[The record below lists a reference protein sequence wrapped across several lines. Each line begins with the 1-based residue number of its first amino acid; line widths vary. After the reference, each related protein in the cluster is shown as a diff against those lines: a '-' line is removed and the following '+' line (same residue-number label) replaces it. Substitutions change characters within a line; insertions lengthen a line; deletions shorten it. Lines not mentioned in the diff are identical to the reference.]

1 MGQFRTLLQ
10 YEFCKILK
18 RRSTWLTLVL
28 LSALVLVMD
37 AGCLFGATYV
47 DGVLI
52 ETHAQQIQSNR
63 ANGKAL
69 SGRLMDDELLL
80 EMQEARKHFVMENT
94 SEDAFREEY
103 AKYIQAYEVIRN
115 AVLSFGAEPNETDE
129 AGLYQARQ
137 ELLEQQWSEY
147 QLKDAEVA
155 YWQEQEGRLEQPY
168 VYQYGDGWQRLMAY
182 DLYMLGIMTAFF
194 ASICMTGVFYEEHSR
209 KTDQLILCS
218 RLGRKQLYLA
228 KLCAGTLF
236 SLCAGLV
243 LLLESVIWELSI
255 FGPEGFSGMVQLLA
269 SRYSLPL
276 TLGEMFLIMMGL
288 FLLITVLWGIVAM
301 VLSEAVH
308 SQVGAMAGVITLTV
322 LQRLLP
328 IPLSLRGLSQLW
340 NYLPANLLS
349 LEHQG
354 VFDPRL
360 VSFGGI
366 RLTIWQLAPGV
377 YVATILILVL
387 AGRRVYCR
395 YQVQGR

>member
-1 MGQFRTLLQ
+1 MGQFRTLLR

-94 SEDAFREEY
+94 SEDAFREKY
-103 AKYIQAYEVIRN
+103 AKYIKAYEVIRN
-115 AVLSFGAEPNETDE
+115 AALSFGAEPNETDE

-168 VYQYGDGWQRLMAY
+168 VYQYGDGWPH
-182 DLYMLGIMTAFF
+182 F
-194 ASICMTGVFYEEHSR
+194 
-209 KTDQLILCS
+209 
-218 RLGRKQLYLA
+218 
-228 KLCAGTLF
+228 
-236 SLCAGLV
+236 
-243 LLLESVIWELSI
+243 
-255 FGPEGFSGMVQLLA
+255 P
-269 SRYSLPL
+269 
-276 TLGEMFLIMMGL
+276 
-288 FLLITVLWGIVAM
+288 
-301 VLSEAVH
+301 
-308 SQVGAMAGVITLTV
+308 
-322 LQRLLP
+322 
-328 IPLSLRGLSQLW
+328 
-340 NYLPANLLS
+340 
-349 LEHQG
+349 
-354 VFDPRL
+354 
-360 VSFGGI
+360 
-366 RLTIWQLAPGV
+366 
-377 YVATILILVL
+377 
-387 AGRRVYCR
+387 
-395 YQVQGR
+395 